1 MRLVVT
7 NLPTEENR
15 PGTWSKSQQRI
26 RAILRSVF
34 SLFAKFLR
42 RATEYGLLSTIK
54 IFLIYSTIGSINEN
68 VVFGVRGKLLCK
80 DVEATL
86 EIR

>member
-1 MRLVVT
+1 MSLVVT

-15 PGTWSKSQQRI
+15 PGTWSNSQQRI

-34 SLFAKFLR
+34 LLLAKFLH
-42 RATEYGLLSTIK
+42 RATGYGLLSTIK

-68 VVFGVRGKLLCK
+68 VVFGVRGNFY
-80 DVEATL
+80 ANTL
-86 EIR
+86 KRF